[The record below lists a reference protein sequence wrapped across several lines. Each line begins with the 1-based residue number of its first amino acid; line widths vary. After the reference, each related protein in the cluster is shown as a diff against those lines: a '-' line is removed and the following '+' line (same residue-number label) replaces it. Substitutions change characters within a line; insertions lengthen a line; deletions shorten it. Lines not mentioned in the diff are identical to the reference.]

1 MALRMRLR
9 LPRRT
14 VRLRLTALYGAL
26 FLLSGAGLLAITYGL
41 VTGRPILGSFAFQQA
56 SGGAVRAVAVPPRL
70 LAKEVTAYAYCM
82 RSHGI
87 HGYPLPKVTN
97 DGRVIDLQVTNQV
110 VKLAG
115 TRVFGPANEF
125 CARSIRSVAPGVMLS
140 PVIGAMQAS
149 ATSAHTPGILD
160 KQVPGTFLMKDGH
173 LTPLTVS
180 AELPTPQERAD
191 WLAVEGFALAIMTL
205 VSIGLGWLVAG
216 RVLRPVRLMTMSA
229 RQISEENLDARLG
242 ISGPDDELKELGD
255 TFDNMLGRL
264 QGAFESQR
272 RFVANASHELRTPLA
287 MMRTSLDVALGK
299 PNPPRDVTVL
309 ATKLEEGLN
318 QAENLLD
325 NLLVLARSERAALG
339 PPEVVSLPALA
350 EASVEAN
357 NAEVARLGLSVE
369 MVTLP
374 AEVMGNAV
382 LLARMVANLVAN
394 AVHHNVP
401 GGIVHI
407 SSGSDGKWS
416 RLVVENTGPVLV
428 PERVAQLGQPFY
440 RPGAE
445 RLHNGD
451 GSGLGLSIAK
461 AVAAAHGGT
470 LTLHARSAGGL
481 QVVVELPARP
491 PR

>member
-1 MALRMRLR
+1 MALRFRWH

-41 VTGRPILGSFAFQQA
+41 VTGRPILGSFAFQQV
-56 SGGAVRAVAVPPRL
+56 SGGTVRAVAVSPRL
-70 LAKEVTAYAYCM
+70 VAKEITAYAYCM
-82 RSHGI
+82 RAHGV
-87 HGYPLPKVTN
+87 HGYPLPKMTN
-97 DGRVIDLQVTNQV
+97 DGRAVELQVTNQT
-110 VKLAG
+110 VKLVGRQAF
-115 TRVFGPANEF
+115 RPANAF
-125 CARSIRSVAPGVMLS
+125 CARGVRSVAPRVML
-140 PVIGAMQAS
+140 PPIVGAMQAS
-149 ATSAHTPGILD
+149 PTSVRALGTLGKQMPGPTLI
-160 KQVPGTFLMKDGH
+160 KNGH
-173 LTPLTVS
+173 LTPVTVS
-180 AELPTPQERAD
+180 ADLPTPQEKAD
-191 WLAVEGFALAIMTL
+191 WLAVEGIALGIMAL

-216 RVLRPVRLMTMSA
+216 RVLRPLRLMTMSA

-264 QGAFESQR
+264 QGAFEAQR

-299 PNPPRDVTVL
+299 ANPPPEVTVL

-318 QAENLLD
+318 QAEKLLD

-350 EASVEAN
+350 EASLEAEK
-357 NAEVARLGLSVE
+357 AEVARLGLSVE
-369 MVTLP
+369 MATLP
-374 AEVMGNAV
+374 AKVKGNGV

-394 AVHHNVP
+394 AVHHNIA
-401 GGIVHI
+401 GGFVHI

-416 RLVVENTGPVLV
+416 RLVVDNTGPLLG
-428 PERVAQLGQPFY
+428 PERVAQLGEPFY

-445 RLHNGD
+445 RLYNRD

-470 LTLHARSAGGL
+470 LVLHARSGGGL
-481 QVVVELPARP
+481 QVVVELPAGP